1 MDDRESQ
8 EEELQRRLHEHME
21 AHEWGEAETV
31 LRQLFDIAD
40 PQDSLL
46 RWRRLFLLA
55 GVLNCLSRP
64 EEGTEMYR
72 RALAEARRAGE
83 SHSAV
88 GPARYMLANQYLL
101 FGDPRDALAETDPIP
116 AGVGHVQCLLHSI
129 AAQALWKL
137 GRRAEAEVAA
147 RQAMDACPTE
157 ERVADMTRDLAHI
170 LKAG

>member
-1 MDDRESQ
+1 MDDRRSQ
-8 EEELQRRLHEHME
+8 EEELRRRLHKHME
-21 AHEWGEAETV
+21 GQEFGEAETV
-31 LRQLFDIAD
+31 LRQLLDIAD
-40 PQDSLL
+40 PRDSLQL
-46 RWRRLFLLA
+46 WQHLFLLA
-55 GVLNCLSRP
+55 GVLNSLSRT
-64 EEGTEMYR
+64 EEGTDTYR

-83 SHSAV
+83 ANSAV

-137 GRRAEAEVAA
+137 DRRAEAEVAA

-157 ERVADMTRDLAHI
+157 ERREDMIRDLAHI